1 MIQKDAS
8 IRTVSRKKC
17 RRTVQNIR
25 PEAVILFFLSRMF
38 ANGSQDY
45 APYSKSLM
53 SLAKV
58 LTRYVPIL
66 PLRHLPTIIGPN
78 IPEPLTIV

>member
-1 MIQKDAS
+1 MVIQKDAS
-8 IRTVSRKKC
+8 IRTVSRKC

-25 PEAVILFFLSRMF
+25 SEAVILFFLSRMF

-45 APYSKSLM
+45 ALYSKSLM

-58 LTRYVPIL
+58 LTRYVSIL
-66 PLRHLPTIIGPN
+66 PLRDLPTITGSN
-78 IPEPLTIV
+78 ILEFIAIV